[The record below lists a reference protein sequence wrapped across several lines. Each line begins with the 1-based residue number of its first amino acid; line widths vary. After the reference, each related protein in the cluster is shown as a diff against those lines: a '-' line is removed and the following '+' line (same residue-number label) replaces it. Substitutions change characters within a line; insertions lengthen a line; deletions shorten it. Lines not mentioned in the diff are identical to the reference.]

1 METSH
6 FWNERYS
13 KDIGFEVLKTEKP
26 SEAVVKLA
34 KYLESKKIPFQG
46 KVLDIGCGMGRNA
59 NWLAQKGFSV
69 SGVDISQVAVKEA
82 SQRAQKLG
90 LSINYQTADVSKS
103 LPFAD
108 TSFDFVIDIVT
119 NQLLSLDDLK
129 SYKEEILRI
138 LEPEGKF
145 LLYTLDRSV
154 DKGAQQLLK
163 DFPGPEENTYIIRLD
178 LLHLVQPEKLKP
190 TSGGFFPFENTSI
203 IDLSRYQISKINE
216 PLIDEN
222 ENCLIYSMKQTKFFS
237 EDILKDTYHID
248 LSKKIINKILNEYKV
263 KE

>member
-163 DFPGPEENTYIIRLD
+163 DFPGPEENTYIIPQSGLVERTFTLEEIVD
-178 LLHLVQPEKLKP
+178 FWSPLNVESSELLFVP
-190 TSGGFFPFENTSI
+190 
-203 IDLSRYQISKINE
+203 
-216 PLIDEN
+216 
-222 ENCLIYSMKQTKFFS
+222 TKFEGKVYERYFWWV
-237 EDILKDTYHID
+237 IF
-248 LSKKIINKILNEYKV
+248 NKHENKN
-263 KE
+263 